1 MGRILGNLDC
11 ETDFAAC
18 LGHPDRPATGRRTL
32 SRAALDTAAD
42 LATLLRAFARDGDRL
57 WTPATVAPQRVAEV
71 PGLPQPAL
79 ESGPLGSLAPPREVL
94 AWGETPAAAAHRRR
108 ASEAETEPVDLA
120 DGLLHERLWRLPAA
134 DPAVA
139 AKVHHRAFALDVA
152 RRLGADLPGS
162 CMLGSPAE
170 LRKHL
175 REVGPAL
182 GTAGRWVLKAPL
194 SAAGRLRAIG
204 TGHPKGDVARRVER
218 LFERHGPL
226 LFEPWLERTADFG
239 IAGLVGSRDARL
251 VAFHRSLIGR
261 RGAFLGLEL
270 DASFRGLRGL
280 AANERERL
288 ETVFAGVAHSLRQ
301 RGYSG
306 PFGIDC
312 WRYRGPAY
320 RGPACRGPAYRGPAY
335 RGATTDSWHPLGE
348 INARMTFGLVAR
360 ALVDRIRQP
369 AGLDSRATV
378 RLRISPPAPQ
388 GARERSLPASQEA
401 REMAGEPPADAPVAL
416 VPLLFAAPGRRAAWL
431 EVPV

>member
-18 LGHPDRPATGRRTL
+18 LGRPGRCGAGRRTP

-57 WTPATVAPQRVAEV
+57 WVPATVAPQRVAEV

-94 AWGETPAAAAHRRR
+94 AWGETPAAAAHRCR
-108 ASEAETEPVDLA
+108 APEAETEPVDLA
-120 DGLLHERLWRLPAA
+120 DGPLHERLWRLPAA
-134 DPAVA
+134 DPTVA

-152 RRLGADLPGS
+152 RRLGVALPGAR
-162 CMLGSPAE
+162 MLASPAE
-170 LRKHL
+170 LGQHL
-175 REVGPAL
+175 NEVGPVL

-204 TGHPKGDVARRVER
+204 SGHPEGHVARRVER
-218 LFERHGPL
+218 LFDRHGPL

-239 IAGLVGSRDARL
+239 VAGLVDSRDTWM

-270 DASFRGLRGL
+270 DACFRGLHGL

-288 ETVFAGVAHSLRQ
+288 ETVFDGVAHRLRQ

-312 WRYRGPAY
+312 WRYRGA
-320 RGPACRGPAYRGPAY
+320 AAVC
-335 RGATTDSWHPLGE
+335 WHPLGE

-360 ALVDRIRQP
+360 ALVDRIREP
-369 AGLDSRATV
+369 AGLDSRTTV
-378 RLRISPPAPQ
+378 RLQISPPAPQ
-388 GARERSLPASQEA
+388 RARMR
-401 REMAGEPPADAPVAL
+401 AGEPPTASITVL
-416 VPLLFAAPGRRAAWL
+416 PLLLAAPGHRAAWL
-431 EVPV
+431 EIPV